1 VDQTFHEEVINYSRS
16 RSHMLNMSHFK
27 DDSGPNGSRLLFTFV
42 ESFLYKKLFG
52 SLIFL
57 SPLFSA
63 WAYSAWVRFYA
74 LFLEERLE
82 CFRVLKYDVEVDPPR
97 TKDLDTPDLLEQLP
111 ALQELLFR
119 VLDCQPEGAAV
130 QNHIIQLA
138 LSMVCYIQLTG
149 VNSSSIKY
157 G

>member
-1 VDQTFHEEVINYSRS
+1 MDQTFHEEVINYSRS

-82 CFRVLKYDVEVDPPR
+82 CFRVLKYDVEVDPPVSVWLHLFCYELSEFSFTLEITR
-97 TKDLDTPDLLEQLP
+97 TCYKYREPKIWTLLICSSNF
-111 ALQELLFR
+111 LLCKNFFS
-119 VLDCQPEGAAV
+119 VF
-130 QNHIIQLA
+130 
-138 LSMVCYIQLTG
+138 LT
-149 VNSSSIKY
+149 VR
-157 G
+157 